1 MRRNAILLAALAV
14 LGCAVLR
21 ASAAEPETWNYG
33 GSGRWGRIER
43 PKTQPSMA
51 VPNAALD
58 RVEAQ
63 LQARQSGPA
72 LKRVLAWLN
81 SPANRNVPDRDR
93 ALFLLADAYY
103 QEDDRIRAFYHLDEL
118 LDKHPES
125 RFFYPSLEKQ
135 YRIADAFLKGHM
147 RRFLGMP
154 ILPATDE
161 AVDMLFRIQ
170 ERAPGSPIAEKALLR
185 TADYY
190 FNTSQ
195 FDLSGDAYGAYARRY
210 PRSPDVPRVRL
221 RQAFSSYAQ
230 FRGVRWD
237 ATPLIDARAQLEDI
251 KVRYPELAAEANVQ
265 KFIDNINATLARKL
279 SHTADFYRRTGK
291 ARAAVYTYREL
302 MSSYPDSREAKLAQ
316 GELRR
321 MPESA
326 LRDPAPPKGR
336 VAEPPV
342 ATQPS
347 VGFPGP
353 TTLPSVLP
361 TDPRRPLP

>member
-1 MRRNAILLAALAV
+1 MRRNALLLISGLMAT
-14 LGCAVLR
+14 GCAVSLAR
-21 ASAAEPETWNYG
+21 AAGPQTWDYG
-33 GSGRWGRIER
+33 GTGRWGRVER
-43 PKTQPSMA
+43 PKTQPSTQVA
-51 VPNAALD
+51 NPVLD

-63 LQARQSGPA
+63 LQRRQSGPA
-72 LKRVLAWLN
+72 LKGVLEWIKA
-81 SPANRNVPDRDR
+81 PANRTAPDRDR

-103 QEDDRIRAFYHLDEL
+103 REDDRLRAFYHLDEL

-135 YRIADAFLKGHM
+135 YRIADAYLKGHM

-195 FDLSGDAYGAYARRY
+195 FDLSGDAYGAYVRRY

-221 RQAFSSYAQ
+221 RQAFSSYAR

-251 KVRYPELAAEANVQ
+251 KVRYPDLASDANVQ

-279 SHTADFYRRTGK
+279 YHTADFYRRTGK
-291 ARAAVYTYREL
+291 TRAAVYTYREL
-302 MSSYPDSREAKLAQ
+302 MNSYPDSREAKLAQ
-316 GELRR
+316 AELRR

-326 LRDPAPPKGR
+326 LRDPPPPGGH

-342 ATQPS
+342 TTQPS
-347 VGFPGP
+347 VTFPGA
-353 TTLPSVLP
+353 TTLP
-361 TDPRRPLP
+361 TDPLRRPLR